1 MIITQPS
8 VFDAYEVTPSDTT
21 DLPGGPT
28 KEIYLGDSSAVDVNV
43 VMQGGQTVK
52 FENLQPGVIHYLA
65 VKRALSTDTT
75 ATKIIALY

>member
-28 KEIYLGDSSAVDVNV
+28 KAIYLGDS
-43 VMQGGQTVK
+43 
-52 FENLQPGVIHYLA
+52 
-65 VKRALSTDTT
+65 
-75 ATKIIALY
+75 